1 MLLVERILALQ
12 ATEILK
18 DLPQTGLA
26 TLANFSR
33 VVEIAAGET
42 LFREGETGRS
52 LYVVVDGE
60 VGVYVGERQ
69 VAKLAAPSVLG
80 EMAALDP
87 EPRSATVRSIAD
99 TLLLEIS
106 DALLNRIIDDN
117 PDVAR
122 AIIRLLCRR
131 LRDANRRLAG

>member
-60 VGVYVGERQ
+60 VGVYVGDRQ

-87 EPRSATVRSIAD
+87 EPRSATVRSLSD